1 MSKGLNLIMSKTKK
15 ITNVG
20 AGASNPF
27 GIKGGAGG
35 FDLGKQMLRGKV
47 GVKKAGDNR
56 KAVRVPVELY
66 NELVKSLSHG
76 EAYTIMTDILNSFFK
91 EFEVRGNE
99 IVKKFEKIK
108 TRPIKIS
115 EEAFS
120 ILKVIKFET
129 DQSNT
134 EIIASAIVWYL
145 DKNKNKGKA

>member
-1 MSKGLNLIMSKTKK
+1 MSKTKK

-20 AGASNPF
+20 AGAGSNPF

-47 GVKKAGDNR
+47 GIKKAGDNR

-66 NELVKSLSHG
+66 NELVGQLDHG
-76 EAYTIMTDILNSFFK
+76 EAYVIITDILNSFLK
-91 EFEVRGNE
+91 EFESNGNKL
-99 IVKKFEKIK
+99 VKDFGVLK
-108 TRPIKIS
+108 TRPVKIS